1 MKSTVLRLALALAPL
16 TTAAS
21 VNDYELDAL
30 EIQQPWARATPKGAK
45 TAAGYV
51 AIKNTGNRPDRLTGG
66 SLAGAGR
73 GEIHDTLMDGG
84 VMKMRPL
91 PEGIEIKPGV
101 ALRLGRMHLMFT
113 DRPVKGQSV
122 KGTLTFANAGTL
134 DVVFVIKGM
143 GASAG
148 SATDFMPMDPRED
161 ALTGCGVAGDTGPR
175 SPSTEAVGGLSCS
188 VPSCA

>member
-1 MKSTVLRLALALAPL
+1 MKSTVLLLALALASL

-21 VNDYELDAL
+21 ANDYKLGAL
-30 EIQQPWARATPKGAK
+30 EIEQPWARATPKGAK

-73 GEIHDTLMDGG
+73 GEIHDTLMDGD

-91 PEGIEIKPGV
+91 PEGIEIKPGESV
-101 ALRLGRMHLMFT
+101 ALRPGGMHLMFT

-134 DVVFVIKGM
+134 AVVFAIKSM
-143 GASAG
+143 GATAG
-148 SATDFMPMDPRED
+148 SAADSMPVDHMHMH
-161 ALTGCGVAGDTGPR
+161 
-175 SPSTEAVGGLSCS
+175 
-188 VPSCA
+188 